1 MIYIRLSLVILISS
15 IGGGNNLCS
24 VSLVPGESLLQL
36 LRRIRE
42 FGSEVRPSFRTE
54 TTGKYNKY
62 ATSGTVESSGVTGII
77 IVFESGGD

>member
-15 IGGGNNLCS
+15 IGEETIF

-36 LRRIRE
+36 LRRIR
-42 FGSEVRPSFRTE
+42 GLGPEVRPSFRIE

-62 ATSGTVESSGVTGII
+62 ATSGIVESSGVTGII